1 MADEDSV
8 LEEAMDNLKEAG
20 QRIRAKLWRAVI
32 GDILLLEGT
41 KRKRLPSRSMR
52 LFRTQGTV
60 VRGTN
65 QG

>member
-1 MADEDSV
+1 MADEDTV

-20 QRIRAKLWRAVI
+20 QRIRAKLWRAMI

-41 KRKRLPSRSMR
+41 KWKRLPGRSIR
-52 LFRTQGTV
+52 LFRRQSAFV
-60 VRGTN
+60 SNTN